1 MRERFLRPQL
11 SIVIA
16 ALILIAFIASCG
28 GGSSSSPG
36 SSQTSSGSS
45 TPPVTGGGTGGGT
58 SGSTGGGTSGSTG
71 GGTSGSTGG
80 GTSGSTGGGTSG
92 STGGGSGSGTG
103 GSGSPPPVIVSLT
116 TYHNDLA
123 RTGANTNESILTPA
137 NVNAQQFGKLFA
149 LSVEGEMY
157 AQPLYLANVNIPGKG
172 IHNVVYVATQHDMV
186 YAFDAD
192 GKSTTPLWQRSFI
205 NPNAG
210 ITPVA
215 STDIAADYEDIQP
228 EVGITSTPVID
239 PSSGTLY
246 VVAKTNE
253 NGDFFQRLHALDV
266 ATGADKFGG
275 PVTIQPS
282 VPGVGAKDDGTG
294 NVVFDPLINLQRA
307 ALLLLNGTVYIAFG
321 SHGDFDPFNGWLL
334 GYDAHNL
341 HQTIVYAPDPDGAGG
356 SIWQSGDGPA
366 ADNAGNIYVLVANG
380 DFDVPEGGRDYGDTA
395 LKLQPAG
402 GTFRVL
408 DWFTPFNQQELDDND
423 FDFGS
428 GGPVLLSDQPSGPPH
443 LLLGGSKEG
452 KLYVINRDNMGHY
465 RTDDDSQI
473 VQTVEL
479 SGPLFSTPAVWQ
491 DKVYVGALRS
501 SVKCYRISA
510 GHLTLASEALGS
522 FGYPGATPAVS
533 SNGSSNGIVWALQ
546 VDQHG
551 EGPAVLHAY
560 DANDLSREL
569 YNSEQAGDR
578 DQAGTAVKFT
588 VPSVVN
594 GKVYVGGGGQLT
606 VYGLLSR

>member
-1 MRERFLRPQL
+1 MHQCSLRPQL

-16 ALILIAFIASCG
+16 ALILAVFIAACGG

-36 SSQTSSGSS
+36 SSQTSTGSPV
-45 TPPVTGGGTGGGT
+45 PPATGGGTG
-58 SGSTGGGTSGSTG
+58 SGSSTGGGTSGSTG
-71 GGTSGSTGG
+71 SSGGSGGSGTSGG
-80 GTSGSTGGGTSG
+80 
-92 STGGGSGSGTG
+92 GTG
-103 GSGSPPPVIVSLT
+103 GSGSPPPASVSLT
-116 TYHNDLA
+116 TYHNDLG
-123 RTGANTNESILTPA
+123 RTGANTSEGILTPA
-137 NVNAQQFGKLFA
+137 NVNAQQFGKLFE
-149 LSVEGEMY
+149 LPVEGETY
-157 AQPLYLANVNIPGKG
+157 AQPLYLPNVNIPGKG
-172 IHNVVYVATQHDMV
+172 THNVVYVATQHDIV

-192 GKSTTPLWQRSFI
+192 GKSSTPLWQDTFI
-205 NPNAG
+205 NPTAG

-215 STDIAADYEDIQP
+215 FNDIFEGYEDIQP

-239 PSSGTLY
+239 ASSGTLY
-246 VVAKTNE
+246 VVSKTNE
-253 NGDFFQRLHALDV
+253 NGEVFQRLHALDV
-266 ATGADKFGG
+266 TTGAEKFGG
-275 PVTIQPS
+275 PVTIQAS
-282 VPGVGAKDDGTG
+282 VPGLGAKDDGTG
-294 NVVFDPLINLQRA
+294 HVVFDPLINLQRA

-321 SHGDFDPFNGWLL
+321 SHGDHDPFNGWLL

-341 HQTIVYAPDPDGAGG
+341 HQTIAYAPDADGAGG
-356 SIWQSGDGPA
+356 SIWHSGGGPA
-366 ADNAGNIYVLVANG
+366 VDNAGNIYVLVANG
-380 DFDVPEGGRDYGDTA
+380 DFDVPDGGSNYGDTA

-402 GTFRVL
+402 STFRII
-408 DWFTPFNQQELDDND
+408 DWFTPFNHQELDDND
-423 FDFGS
+423 FDLGS
-428 GGPVLLSDQPSGPPH
+428 GGPVLLPDQPTGPPH

-473 VQTVEL
+473 VQTVLL

-491 DKVYVGALRS
+491 DKVYIGALRS

-510 GHLTLASEALGS
+510 GHLTLASEAPGT

-533 SNGSSNGIVWALQ
+533 SNGNSNGIVWALQ

-560 DANDLSREL
+560 DANDVSHEL
-569 YNSEQAGDR
+569 YNSNQAGDR
-578 DQAGTAVKFT
+578 DEAGTAVKFT

-606 VYGLLSR
+606 VYGLISH